1 MPPPAV
7 ATAAAV
13 PQEDPLRSA
22 LGLAGDTSSRELA
35 AALRRAASEIEERAG
50 VSQSASAAKCEE
62 AGAAATVAVTT
73 TATPEPPRPLRR
85 QTRRERRASTD
96 SAWER
101 RRASSSVCAIL
112 ASEFPLRPVA
122 LEVFYLG
129 WAFRGFTTQTSVSS
143 DLSSSSSAAAPSRQ
157 RGSEAYGDDGT
168 VEAQLFRAL
177 RRTGLVPCLVQ
188 PGGEEGSEGN
198 EKKNGRRGR
207 GGGGNGGDGSG
218 GGDFEEAL
226 PPSSSAEA
234 PSTWKDLGYARCGRT
249 DAGVSGMGQVVSLR
263 LRSKLRRFQKVKKKS
278 KEKER
283 SGDDGDDDD
292 DDGDDHD
299 GLFASSSPPSSSEED
314 DKQDESDSEEI
325 DYPSLLNKALPA
337 EVRVTGWAPLR
348 DDGSFSARFSAT
360 AREYRYFFVDDSNL
374 SGAGGGLDLA
384 AMREAASALVGLRD
398 FRNVCK
404 PDLPAVTNFV
414 RRVYS
419 CEVEEWT
426 GALDD
431 PFPSGEATPSPPAG
445 GGLLGSSPSA
455 ARFRGAVL
463 RIRGAAFL
471 LHQVRCVASLLL
483 MVGRGQER
491 ASVVSKLL
499 DVSATPRKPHYD
511 LAAPEPL
518 LFSGCDFGHRLA
530 WRRSERALDQA
541 RLSVRELLRARV
553 AGVALLGAAAARLD
567 ELARETSAEAKAERE
582 KPSSSSPPPP
592 SLFPQPPL
600 PAAITRRHVPLFKR
614 GSDPPL
620 EERAAAKGFVLTTGA
635 APKRPA
641 KFSSPSLA
649 EA

>member
-1 MPPPAV
+1 M
-7 ATAAAV
+7 
-13 PQEDPLRSA
+13 
-22 LGLAGDTSSRELA
+22 
-35 AALRRAASEIEERAG
+35 
-50 VSQSASAAKCEE
+50 
-62 AGAAATVAVTT
+62 AVTT

-101 RRASSSVCAIL
+101 RRASSSVCAIP

-292 DDGDDHD
+292 DGDDYD

-431 PFPSGEATPSPPAG
+431 PFPSGEATPSPRQAAASWARRPPRRASGGPSSASAAPRSSCTRSGASRLSCSWSG
-445 GGLLGSSPSA
+445 GGRRGPRSFRSCLTSRRRRGSRTTTSPRRS
-455 ARFRGAVL
+455 RCCSRGA
-463 RIRGAAFL
+463 
-471 LHQVRCVASLLL
+471 
-483 MVGRGQER
+483 
-491 ASVVSKLL
+491 
-499 DVSATPRKPHYD
+499 
-511 LAAPEPL
+511 
-518 LFSGCDFGHRLA
+518 
-530 WRRSERALDQA
+530 
-541 RLSVRELLRARV
+541 
-553 AGVALLGAAAARLD
+553 
-567 ELARETSAEAKAERE
+567 TSAIDWRGGGASARW
-582 KPSSSSPPPP
+582 
-592 SLFPQPPL
+592 
-600 PAAITRRHVPLFKR
+600 TRR
-614 GSDPPL
+614 G
-620 EERAAAKGFVLTTGA
+620 
-635 APKRPA
+635 
-641 KFSSPSLA
+641 
-649 EA
+649 

>member
-1 MPPPAV
+1 M
-7 ATAAAV
+7 
-13 PQEDPLRSA
+13 
-22 LGLAGDTSSRELA
+22 
-35 AALRRAASEIEERAG
+35 RRAASEIEERAG

-101 RRASSSVCAIL
+101 RRASISVCAIP

-263 LRSKLRRFQKVKKKS
+263 LRSKMRRFQKVKKKN

-292 DDGDDHD
+292 DGNDHD

-518 LFSGCDFGHRLA
+518 LFSGCDFGPRLA